1 MKIIGNQAIFT
12 KKEEERIDRLLA
24 EADEEQ
30 KRNGNKYY
38 TDEEVWKPILG
49 EKLYNQLIEEEKW
62 GKNRRVVL

>member
-12 KKEEERIDRLLA
+12 KEEEERIDRLLA

-30 KRNGNKYY
+30 KRNENKYY

>member
-12 KKEEERIDRLLA
+12 KEEEERIDRLLA

>member
-12 KKEEERIDRLLA
+12 KEEEERIDRLLA

-62 GKNRRVVL
+62 GKNRKVVL